1 MKIISK
7 SVEIGG
13 KELTLEVGRLAG
25 QATSAVLARYGDTM
39 VLVTV
44 VASKPREDLDY
55 FPLQVEYVERLYA
68 GGRIK
73 GSRWVKRE
81 GRPTDEAIL
90 TARLIDRSIRPLFP
104 EGYKNEVQVVI
115 TVLSVDA
122 ENDADIPAICAASA
136 ALNISEIPWQG
147 PIGAVRMGFVPKNG
161 EGAFITNPSYQD
173 LEYSHLDLIV
183 SASQQAIIML
193 EGGAKEV
200 PEESILKGIET
211 AQKEAQKVIVL
222 IEELTKQVGVKKKAF
237 KKPTIDAT
245 LVKNIEKELGK
256 KTEELVAAIADK
268 ETNNGV
274 LEDIYEALLE
284 KFSDQKKETIV
295 NIVDKLLKKTIR
307 EQIINKGK
315 RPDNRKP
322 EEIRPIDIEVGLLPR
337 THGSAMF
344 KRGDT
349 QTLTVTTLGSSSLEQ
364 LIENMEGEESK
375 RYIHHYYMPPFS
387 VGEAGRIGSPSRR
400 EIGHG
405 ALAERALEAVI
416 PSEDEF
422 PYTVRVV
429 SEIMSSNGSS
439 SMASVCGSTLSLMDA
454 GVPIKTQVSG
464 IAMGL
469 ISEGKKK
476 VILTD
481 ITGLEDFNGDMDF
494 KIAGTK
500 KGITAMQM
508 DVKTTDL
515 SVETIKEILAK
526 AETGRNSIMEK
537 MLAVLS
543 TSRASVSK
551 FAPKIEVVHVPVEK
565 IGEIIGPG
573 GKIIRKI
580 ISETGAAVDVE
591 DDGAVS
597 ISSPDEKVVA
607 KAVEWVKNLVREVK
621 AGEIFEGTV
630 KRIQPFGA
638 FVEILP
644 GKEGLVHVSKMSKE
658 FVNDPSE
665 VVSLD
670 QKVTVKV
677 REIDSQGRISL
688 TMNLDEKET
697 QDSSRKDFGNKRF
710 PRRSDRPFH
719 QRPQRPPSS
728 RR

>member
-13 KELTLEVGRLAG
+13 KNLTLEVGRFAG

-39 VLVTV
+39 VLATV
-44 VASKPREDLDY
+44 VVSKPREDLDY
-55 FPLQVEYVERLYA
+55 FPLYVEYVERLYA

-90 TARLIDRSIRPLFP
+90 TARLVDRSIRPLFP
-104 EGYKNEVQVVI
+104 EGYKNEIQVVI

-122 ENDADIPAICAASA
+122 ENDADIPALCATSA
-136 ALNISEIPWQG
+136 ALSISKIPWQG

-161 EGAFITNPSYQD
+161 DSAFLINPSYQD

-183 SASQQAIIML
+183 SITKKGIIML
-193 EGGAKEV
+193 EGGAKEI
-200 PEESILKGIET
+200 PEETILKAIES
-211 AQKEAQKVIVL
+211 AQPEIQKVIAL
-222 IEELTKQVGVKKKAF
+222 IEDLTKQVGVKKQPF
-237 KKPTIDAT
+237 ENIPIEAT
-245 LVKNIEKELGK
+245 LMKNIEKDLGK
-256 KTEELVAAIADK
+256 KTGELVASMAVK
-268 ETNNGV
+268 EESGGV
-274 LEDIYEALLE
+274 LEEIYEALFE
-284 KFSDQKKETIV
+284 KYSDQKKETIV
-295 NIVDKLLKKTIR
+295 KIVDKLLKKTIR
-307 EQIINKGK
+307 EQILNKGK
-315 RPDNRKP
+315 RPDGRKP
-322 EEIRPIDIEVGLLPR
+322 EEIRPIEVEVGILPR

-344 KRGDT
+344 RRGDT
-349 QTLTVTTLGSSSLEQ
+349 QALTVTTLGSPSLEQ

-387 VGEAGRIGSPSRR
+387 VGEVGRIGSPSRR

-405 ALAERALEAVI
+405 ALAEKALEAVT
-416 PSEDEF
+416 PSEEDF
-422 PYTVRVV
+422 PYTIRLV
-429 SEIMSSNGSS
+429 SEIMSSNGST

-454 GVPIKTQVSG
+454 GVPLKAPVSG

-469 ISEGKKK
+469 VSEGEKQ
-476 VILTD
+476 VILSD
-481 ITGLEDFNGDMDF
+481 IIGLEDFNGDMDF
-494 KIAGTK
+494 KVAGTK
-500 KGITAMQM
+500 QGITAMQM
-508 DVKTTDL
+508 DVKKTDL
-515 SVETIKEILAK
+515 NIKTVAKILNQAK
-526 AETGRNSIMEK
+526 EGRFFILEK

-543 TSRASVSK
+543 SSRASVSK

-565 IGEIIGPG
+565 IGEVIGPG

-580 ISETGAAVDVE
+580 IAETGAVVDVE
-591 DDGAVS
+591 DDGSVN
-597 ISSPDEKVVA
+597 ISSPDEAAVK

-644 GKEGLVHVSKMSKE
+644 GKDGLVHVSRMSKE

-670 QKVTVKV
+670 QKVTVRV
-677 REIDSQGRISL
+677 TEIDSQGRINLS
-688 TMNLDEKET
+688 MILDEKENH
-697 QDSSRKDFGNKRF
+697 R
-710 PRRSDRPFH
+710 
-719 QRPQRPPSS
+719 
-728 RR
+728 

>member
-39 VLVTV
+39 VLATV
-44 VASKPREDLDY
+44 VASKPREDLDF

-81 GRPTDEAIL
+81 GRPSDEAIL

-122 ENDADIPAICAASA
+122 ENDADIPALCAASA
-136 ALNISEIPWQG
+136 ALSISSIPWEG
-147 PIGAVRMGFVPKNG
+147 PVGAVRLGMVPKNG
-161 EGAFITNPSYQD
+161 ESAFLINPSYQD

-183 SASQQAIIML
+183 SGTKKAIIML

-200 PEESILKGIET
+200 PEETLLKGIEK
-211 AQKEAQKVIVL
+211 AQSEIQKVIGL
-222 IEELTKQVGVKKKAF
+222 IEDLTKQVGVKKQSF
-237 KKPTIDAT
+237 ENIPLEAT
-245 LVKNIEKELGK
+245 LVKSMEKELGK
-256 KTEELVAAIADK
+256 KIEELVSSLAVK
-268 ETNNGV
+268 EESDGV
-274 LEDIYEALLE
+274 LGEVYEALLE
-284 KFSDQKKETIV
+284 KYSDQKKETIV
-295 NIVDKLLKKTIR
+295 KIVDKLLKKIIR
-307 EQIINKGK
+307 EQILNKGK
-315 RPDNRKP
+315 RPDGRKP
-322 EEIRPIDIEVGLLPR
+322 EEIRPIEVEVGILPR

-344 KRGDT
+344 KRGST
-349 QTLTVTTLGSSSLEQ
+349 QALTVTTLGSPSLEQ
-364 LIENMEGEESK
+364 LIESMEGEESK

-387 VGEAGRIGSPSRR
+387 IGEVGRIGSPSRR

-416 PSEDEF
+416 PEEENF
-422 PYTVRVV
+422 PYTIRVV
-429 SEIMSSNGSS
+429 SEIMSSNGST

-454 GVPIKTQVSG
+454 GVPLKAPVSG

-469 ISEGKKK
+469 VSEGEKQ
-476 VILTD
+476 VILSD
-481 ITGLEDFNGDMDF
+481 IIGLEDFNGDMDF
-494 KIAGTK
+494 KVAGTQQ
-500 KGITAMQM
+500 GLTAIQM
-508 DVKTTDL
+508 DVKKTDL
-515 SVETIKEILAK
+515 NLQTLEKILKQAKEGRSFIL
-526 AETGRNSIMEK
+526 EK
-537 MLAVLS
+537 MLAVLPKAR
-543 TSRASVSK
+543 TSVSK

-565 IGEIIGPG
+565 IGEVIGPG

-580 ISETGAAVDVE
+580 IAETGAVVDVE
-591 DDGAVS
+591 DDGSVN
-597 ISSPDEKVVA
+597 ISSPDEEAVK
-607 KAVEWVKNLVREVK
+607 KAVDWVKNLVREVK

-644 GKEGLVHVSKMSKE
+644 GKEGLVHVSRMAKK

-665 VVSLD
+665 IVSLG
-670 QKVTVKV
+670 QKVTVRV
-677 REIDSQGRISL
+677 TEIDSQGRLNLSMI
-688 TMNLDEKET
+688 LDEKED
-697 QDSSRKDFGNKRF
+697 QPSERQDFGRRKFPHPRF
-710 PRRSDRPFH
+710 PRR
-719 QRPQRPPSS
+719 
-728 RR
+728 

>member
-13 KELTLEVGRLAG
+13 KNLTLEVGSFAG

-39 VLVTV
+39 VLATV
-44 VASKPREDLDY
+44 VVYKPREDLDY
-55 FPLQVEYVERLYA
+55 FPLYVEYVERLYA

-90 TARLIDRSIRPLFP
+90 TARLVDRSIRPLFP
-104 EGYKNEVQVVI
+104 EGYKNEIQVVI

-122 ENDADIPAICAASA
+122 ENDADIPALCATSA
-136 ALNISEIPWQG
+136 ALSISKIPWQG

-161 EGAFITNPSYQD
+161 DSAFLINPSYQD

-183 SASQQAIIML
+183 SITKKGIIML
-193 EGGAKEV
+193 EGGAKEI
-200 PEESILKGIET
+200 PEETILKAIEST
-211 AQKEAQKVIVL
+211 QPEIQKVIAL
-222 IEELTKQVGVKKKAF
+222 IEDLTKQVGVKKQPF
-237 KKPTIDAT
+237 ENIPIEAT
-245 LVKNIEKELGK
+245 LMKNIEKDLGK
-256 KTEELVAAIADK
+256 KTGELVASMAVK
-268 ETNNGV
+268 EESGGV
-274 LEDIYEALLE
+274 LEEIYEALFE
-284 KFSDQKKETIV
+284 KYSDQKKETIV
-295 NIVDKLLKKTIR
+295 KIVDKLLKKTIR
-307 EQIINKGK
+307 EQILNKGK
-315 RPDNRKP
+315 RPDGRKP
-322 EEIRPIDIEVGLLPR
+322 EEIRPIEVEVGILPR

-344 KRGDT
+344 RRGST
-349 QTLTVTTLGSSSLEQ
+349 QVLTVTTLGSPSLEQ

-387 VGEAGRIGSPSRR
+387 VGEVGRIGSPSRR

-405 ALAERALEAVI
+405 ALAEKALEAVT
-416 PSEDEF
+416 PSEEDF
-422 PYTVRVV
+422 PYTIRLV
-429 SEIMSSNGSS
+429 SEIMSSNGST

-454 GVPIKTQVSG
+454 GVPLKAPVSG

-469 ISEGKKK
+469 VSEGEKQ
-476 VILTD
+476 VILSD
-481 ITGLEDFNGDMDF
+481 IIGLEDFNGDMDF
-494 KIAGTK
+494 KVAGTK
-500 KGITAMQM
+500 QGITAMQM
-508 DVKTTDL
+508 DVKKTDL
-515 SVETIKEILAK
+515 NIKTVAKILNQAK
-526 AETGRNSIMEK
+526 EGRFFILEK

-543 TSRASVSK
+543 SSRASVSK

-565 IGEIIGPG
+565 IGEVIGPG

-580 ISETGAAVDVE
+580 IAETGAVVDVE
-591 DDGAVS
+591 DDGSVN
-597 ISSPDEKVVA
+597 ISSPDEAAVK

-644 GKEGLVHVSKMSKE
+644 GKDGLVHVSRMSKE

-670 QKVTVKV
+670 QKVTVRV
-677 REIDSQGRISL
+677 TEIDSQGRINLS
-688 TMNLDEKET
+688 MILDEKENH
-697 QDSSRKDFGNKRF
+697 R
-710 PRRSDRPFH
+710 
-719 QRPQRPPSS
+719 
-728 RR
+728 

>member
-13 KELTLEVGRLAG
+13 KKLTLEVGRLAG

-39 VLVTV
+39 VLVTI
-44 VASKPREDLDY
+44 VAAKPREDLDY

-104 EGYKNEVQVVI
+104 EGYKNEVQVVV

-136 ALNISEIPWQG
+136 ALSISEIPWQG

-211 AQKEAQKVIVL
+211 AQKEAQKVIAL

-237 KKPTIDAT
+237 KKTAIDAT
-245 LVKNIEKELGK
+245 LMKNVEKELGK
-256 KTEELVAAIADK
+256 KVEELVTAIADK
-268 ETNNGV
+268 ENNSSV

-315 RPDNRKP
+315 RPDGRKP
-322 EEIRPIDIEVGLLPR
+322 EEIRPIEIEVGLLPR

-422 PYTVRVV
+422 PYTIRVV
-429 SEIMSSNGSS
+429 SEIMSSNGST
-439 SMASVCGSTLSLMDA
+439 SMAAVCGSTLSLMDA
-454 GVPIKTQVSG
+454 GVPIKSPVSG

-476 VILTD
+476 IILAD
-481 ITGLEDFNGDMDF
+481 ILGLEDFNGDIDF

-508 DVKTTDL
+508 DVKATDL
-515 SVETIKEILAK
+515 SVKTIGEILTQAK
-526 AETGRNSIMEK
+526 VGREFIMEK
-537 MLAVLS
+537 MLAVLPS
-543 TSRASVSK
+543 SRASVSK

-565 IGEIIGPG
+565 IGEVIGPG
-573 GKIIRKI
+573 GKVIRKI
-580 ISETGAAVDVE
+580 INETGAAIDVE
-591 DDGAVS
+591 DDGSVS

-607 KAVEWVKNLVREVK
+607 KAAEWVKNLVREVK
-621 AGEIFEGTV
+621 VGEVFEGTV

-638 FVEILP
+638 FVEVLP
-644 GKEGLVHVSKMSKE
+644 GKEGLVHVSRMSKE

-665 VVSLD
+665 IVSLG

-677 REIDSQGRISL
+677 REIDSQGRINL
-688 TMNLDEKET
+688 TMNLDERED
-697 QDSSRKDFGNKRF
+697 QPSNRQDFGGKKFSRH
-710 PRRSDRPFH
+710 SDRPFH
-719 QRPQRPPSS
+719 QRPQRPRSP